1 MKIVGICASPRK
13 NGNTDILLEKVLE
26 GAKAQGAETEKI
38 VLSDLKIL
46 PVSEKEYET
55 VAEDGFSVVQDDMN
69 AVFRKIEESDALVM
83 ASPIFFGSIS
93 AQAKI
98 MIDRFQCVW
107 LAKEKLNK
115 KVFQKEKRGI
125 FVSAQATT
133 RKDFF
138 ENAKSIVRHFFATI
152 NVKYAGELFCPGV
165 DTKGK
170 VSEKPEVLQQA
181 YELGATLVGA
191 DPSVRP

>member
-26 GAKAQGAETEKI
+26 GAKARGAKTEKI
-38 VLSDLKIL
+38 ILSELNIQ
-46 PVSEKEYET
+46 PVSEKEYENVT
-55 VAEDGFSVVQDDMN
+55 EDGFSVVQDDMN

-93 AQAKI
+93 AQAKTL
-98 MIDRFQCVW
+98 IDRFQCVW
-107 LAKEKLNK
+107 LAKNILK
-115 KVFQKEKRGI
+115 KELFQKEKKGI
-125 FVSAQATT
+125 FISAQATA

-152 NVKYAGELFCPGV
+152 NVKYDGELFCPGV

-170 VSEKPEVLQQA
+170 VLEKPEALKKA
-181 YELGATLVGA
+181 YELGKSL
-191 DPSVRP
+191 SC